1 MEIFRAP
8 RRPTLQISLTRT
20 ALSMVLWLALTC
32 LGLKP
37 ALAAKSVVL
46 EWNPSP
52 SASAIGY
59 LLFYGTNSGQYY
71 DAMDVSSGTAAFV
84 PGLVGGLT
92 YYFAVTAYNED
103 LVESDPSDELV
114 YEVPDEFGL
123 RVASVPSATSVVVA
137 WNARPDPATIGYVL
151 YSGGSPGE
159 YLDAIDA
166 ATSTNAFVPDLV
178 EGSTY
183 YFAVAAYDE
192 DLVETE
198 LSDELVYRVP
208 QAHRPPFLD
217 PLPDLTLN
225 EDAGVQTILLTGLN
239 TGGTS
244 TNLLITAA
252 SSKPGLIPQPII
264 TYSLANGTGQLRF
277 AAMSNGNGS
286 ATITIAMDNRQP
298 SNNFLAR
305 SFTVSVLPVND
316 QPTVS
321 PLNDLTL
328 QTNVGLQVI
337 SLAGISSG
345 ASNENQTLTLSAS
358 SSNPALIPTLV
369 IQYASPSA
377 TGTLRFT
384 PATNASG
391 SAIISVTVSDGQ
403 AANATVTRTFNVDVA
418 APPAA
423 PVTYFLEAEAGA
435 LVSPMIVAASTN
447 ASNGR
452 YVYSQ
457 STEVGSVTFRV
468 TNTVA
473 GNFILWCRVLS
484 PNSAQDS
491 FYVAVDG
498 GTETVYRTAQ
508 NIWSTAW
515 QWTRINDESQ
525 VDALVF
531 PLSAGT
537 HTFRFRSR
545 ESSTLLDSLYI
556 TNDRNFVPVKVT
568 VARKSTPQPAMEV
581 SFQSAAGY
589 RYAVQSSTNLSS
601 WTTLWSIPT
610 NIALAQVLS
619 YSDPAL
625 NSSTRRFYRVRV
637 NP

>member
-1 MEIFRAP
+1 M
-8 RRPTLQISLTRT
+8 
-20 ALSMVLWLALTC
+20 TC

-59 LLFYGTNSGQYY
+59 LLFYGTNTGRYY
-71 DAMDVSSGTAAFV
+71 DAMDVSTGTTAFV

-92 YYFAVTAYNED
+92 YYFTVTAYNED
-103 LVESDPSDELV
+103 LVESDPSNELV
-114 YEVPDEFGL
+114 YVVPDAFDL
-123 RVASVPSATSVVVA
+123 RVTSVPSATSVVLS
-137 WNARPDPATIGYVL
+137 WNARPSPSTMGYVL
-151 YSGGSPGE
+151 YYGTSPGE

-166 ATSTNAFVPDLV
+166 ASSTNAFVPGLA

-192 DLVETE
+192 NLVETS
-198 LSDELVYRVP
+198 LSEELVHRVP
-208 QAHRPPFLD
+208 QAHQPPSLD
-217 PLPDLTLN
+217 PLPDLTLT

-252 SSKPGLIPQPII
+252 SSRPGLIPQPTI
-264 TYSLANGTGQLRF
+264 TYSLASGTGQLRF
-277 AAMSNGNGS
+277 AAVSNGNGT

-316 QPTVS
+316 QPTLS
-321 PLNDLTL
+321 PLNDLAL
-328 QTNVGLQVI
+328 QTNAGLQVI

-345 ASNENQTLTLSAS
+345 ATNEDQLLTVSAS
-358 SSNPALIPTLV
+358 SSNPALIPAPV
-369 IQYASPSA
+369 IQYSSPSA

-391 SAIISVTVSDGQ
+391 SATISVTVSDSQ
-403 AANATVTRTFNVDVA
+403 TANATVTRTFSVDVA
-418 APPAA
+418 APPAGPA
-423 PVTYFLEAEAGA
+423 TYFLEAEAGA

-457 STEVGSVTFRV
+457 SSDIGSVTFRV
-468 TNTVA
+468 TNTIA
-473 GNFILWCRVLS
+473 GNFILWCRILS
-484 PNSAQDS
+484 PNASQDS

-498 GTETVYRTAQ
+498 GTESIYRTAQ

-515 QWTRINDESQ
+515 QWTRINDESL
-525 VDALVF
+525 AGPLVF

-556 TNDRNFVPVKVT
+556 TSDQNFVPVKVNI
-568 VARKSTPQPAMEV
+568 ARKSSPQPAMEV